1 MVNIWFWPYFE
12 GRYHQASGPLDL
24 IHLCSSFILY
34 NLGCIFSNCPWL
46 SKWAQSVWSALRLH
60 RKNSFPFF
68 PTARHVN
75 RGLYCRLILLL
86 LRKLKLLSKFFISI
100 WWKFISCMFFFQNY
114 ILIIFFCCSEI
125 KIKGIFFHMLFRCW
139 NDDTWCFFETC
150 NIHIWRKKLLHEAIF
165 VTD

>member
-100 WWKFISCMFFFQNY
+100 SHSWWKFISCMFFQQKY
-114 ILIIFFCCSEI
+114 ILIIFFCIQKSRSRVSSFI
-125 KIKGIFFHMLFRCW
+125 
-139 NDDTWCFFETC
+139 CFFDAEMMTPDVFLRLVIYIYGGKSYC
-150 NIHIWRKKLLHEAIF
+150 MKQFL
-165 VTD
+165 